1 MKTIQRDELKALLD
15 QGANFELLEALP
27 EPYHRKGHLPGARCF
42 PHDQAEVLA
51 RSLLKNQQALIVV
64 YCASLSCRNSEQAA
78 QALST
83 LGYSDV
89 RVYAGG
95 KADWLAAGLPLE
107 R

>member
-1 MKTIQRDELKALLD
+1 MKIVTRDELKALLD

-27 EPYHRKGHLPGARCF
+27 EKYYRQGHLPGARCF
-42 PHDQAEVLA
+42 PHDATETLA
-51 RSLLKNQQALIVV
+51 RSLLTNPQAQIVV
-64 YCASLSCRNSEQAA
+64 YCASATCRNSEQAA
-78 QALST
+78 QALRAM
-83 LGYSDV
+83 GYADV